1 MKLSFC
7 LWSEL
12 LNSWQIVKFNV
23 MYFVLKD
30 IVEKSLNVAQNLI
43 FNGFIF
49 MGLRTLQ
56 PMEKN
61 YLALS
66 AMPYNFIAG
75 PPDEFFLIFS
85 LNKCKAISSQ

>member
-1 MKLSFC
+1 M
-7 LWSEL
+7 E
-12 LNSWQIVKFNV
+12 
-23 MYFVLKD
+23 
-30 IVEKSLNVAQNLI
+30 ESLNVAQNFI

-56 PMEKN
+56 AVEKN

-75 PPDEFFLIFS
+75 PPDGFLLILR
-85 LNKCKAISSQ
+85 LNKCKAISSQYMGC